1 MTQINIMFTRF
12 SPFCTPLIVT
22 MASGF
27 LKDEG
32 LDPAF
37 SIATPDKSTPDA
49 LREGSVH
56 VGQSAVSYPGALLVD
71 LGVSA
76 ASGSFAL
83 GFTSEDLFL
92 TAELSAL
99 EASGEGEVV
108 SQPKVITGDKQQ
120 ATIKS
125 GTEVPYQE
133 GSLSGQNTTSFKEA
147 VLELDVTPNITPDDR
162 IILDLTI
169 T

>member
-1 MTQINIMFTRF
+1 MFTRF

-56 VGQSAVSYPGALLVD
+56 VGQSAVSYSWDLLQKA
-71 LGVSA
+71 GWA
-76 ASGSFAL
+76 AWYTL
-83 GFTSEDLFL
+83 H
-92 TAELSAL
+92 
-99 EASGEGEVV
+99 
-108 SQPKVITGDKQQ
+108 K
-120 ATIKS
+120 
-125 GTEVPYQE
+125 
-133 GSLSGQNTTSFKEA
+133 
-147 VLELDVTPNITPDDR
+147 
-162 IILDLTI
+162 
-169 T
+169 